1 LKAFKNFLKRP
12 VHKGDAREGRPTS
25 EMKRE
30 RERERERE
38 RKREREKER
47 VKARVH
53 RGATRTCTFKL
64 LAILGF
70 ATG

>member
-12 VHKGDAREGRPTS
+12 VHKGGAREGGKAYIRDG
-25 EMKRE
+25 E
-30 RERERERE
+30 RER
-38 RKREREKER
+38 ER

-53 RGATRTCTFKL
+53 RNATSTSASTFKL